1 MICNNCG
8 IKGHISKN
16 CNKPIKSYGVI
27 LIHNIEENPK
37 ILLVN
42 RKDSICYI
50 EILMGKYNINNH
62 EQLIK
67 LFERITLVEY
77 NKLNTRPF
85 KELWKEL
92 WILNKIIN
100 INEFKKY
107 LNYFIKLKQIIHRYK
122 KYHKYEY
129 TEWEIPK
136 GRKNPNET
144 YFEASNRE
152 LQEETN
158 INQEDYEI
166 IINYKPI
173 IENFI
178 GENDVVYENMY
189 YIGICNNIEN
199 IRINTSNKNQIIEIK
214 DVGLYTEEESISRI
228 RDYNINRKQVI
239 SDIFKFI
246 KNYKN
251 DLILK

>member
-27 LIHNIEENPK
+27 LIHNIDNNPK
-37 ILLVN
+37 ILMVN

-50 EILMGKYNINNH
+50 ELLMGKYNINNH

-67 LFERITLVEY
+67 LFERITTDEF
-77 NKLNTRPF
+77 NKLDNRPF
-85 KELWKEL
+85 NELWKEL
-92 WILNKIIN
+92 WILNN
-100 INEFKKY
+100 IVNIKEYKKY
-107 LNYFIKLKQIIHRYK
+107 LVFFLILKKNMYLYK
-122 KYHKYEY
+122 EYPKYEY

-136 GRKNPNET
+136 GRKNSHET

-158 INQEDYEI
+158 INREDYEI

-173 IENFI
+173 VEKFK
-178 GENDVVYENMY
+178 GENEVMYENMY
-189 YIGICNNIEN
+189 YIGICKNIDN
-199 IRINTSNKNQIIEIK
+199 IKVNTSNKNQIMEIK
-214 DVGLYTEEESISRI
+214 EVGLYTEEEALTKI
-228 RDYNINRKQVI
+228 RDYNINRKTVI

-246 KNYKN
+246 QNYKN
-251 DLILK
+251 DLIIK